1 MANLTI
7 DDVNTNGMNFK
18 HLETTKD
25 IVISPKN
32 EYGDPARPDATHT
45 WTAKVSD
52 GTNYVGD
59 YAVKINATSMV
70 VNSADFTKLPVG
82 TYQLE
87 IWEEWVDASGEK
99 QRSIYPSPRQTIG
112 FNIYANITDQAGK
125 EIKEIGF
132 QDVVDQAVMN
142 IGMNYV
148 FKVNTIEADQKATV
162 VQAASDGK
170 NYVTFNIPRGAKGDT
185 GDQGIQGIQGVK
197 GDPGDRGPE
206 GKQGPQGNPGKPF
219 SISKV
224 FKSKAEMKGDGL
236 TEGDF
241 AIIASS
247 INDPDNASLFVWDGK
262 EFNFIVDLSGATGL
276 QGPAGKDGIQGPKG
290 DPGDRGPEGK
300 QGVPGQ
306 NGKDA
311 DNNAIE
317 KSLESYVDTK
327 MTDIFAKAKAEV
339 EDAVANGKY

>member
-52 GTNYVGD
+52 GTNYVGN

-82 TYQLE
+82 AYQLE
-87 IWEEWVDASGEK
+87 IWEEWVDANGKK

-170 NYVTFNIPRGAKGDT
+170 NYVTFNIPRGAKGDK
-185 GDQGIQGIQGVK
+185 GDQGIQGIQGVEGK
-197 GDPGDRGPE
+197 PGDRGPE

-241 AIIASS
+241 VIIASNV
-247 INDPDNASLFVWDGK
+247 NDPDNASLFVWDGK

-300 QGVPGQ
+300 QGIPGQ